1 MNKKRVL
8 ALMMSGMMLFSLAG
22 CGSSSSTDSSAAD
35 STPAAEETTEDAA
48 EESTDKSP
56 VLDTVADDE
65 SGTVSGDYTPED
77 GATIEVFTIKEEI
90 VEVVDNIIKEF
101 EAQYPQVKV
110 NHTYGEDGETVLKTR
125 LASND
130 IPDVMQVMPA
140 GVEYKEY
147 YDAGYVTDVT
157 NEAFEQNIGQNL
169 LDLTEYKD
177 IQFCMPMTVSTYG
190 VYYRK
195 DLFEAAGITSAPTT
209 FDEFKEDLQKLQDS
223 GIKTPIAFPFKGD
236 APQLTER
243 LMGELNPDCP
253 NDFQAI
259 ADGTKDIAD
268 SETLNTFADFLDTIK
283 PYATEDALGMDRD
296 AALQDLVNGDSA
308 IMFNGS
314 WLLSQFL
321 TANPDIDIA
330 YCALPSPLLDSPK
343 VAVNVD
349 TAWSIG
355 TSTKY
360 PEACKAFLDF
370 LSQTDI
376 AQEYYEV
383 DGNIN
388 YVKGV
393 KYDKE
398 QLMDVYNTVMSG
410 AAFSTVGN
418 QWPTWDLRADLA
430 AAAQGYYGDG
440 DREAFFDAAAE
451 YIDFYYHR

>member
-1 MNKKRVL
+1 MNKKRVM
-8 ALMMSGMMLFSLAG
+8 ALVMSGMMLFSMAG
-22 CGSSSSTDSSAAD
+22 CGSSGDNAAAE
-35 STPAAEETTEDAA
+35 SKPAAEATEEAA
-48 EESTDKSP
+48 EESTEKAP
-56 VLDTVADDE
+56 VLDTVAEDE
-65 SGTVSGDYTPED
+65 SGTVSGEYTPED
-77 GATIEVFTIKEEI
+77 GAEIEVFTIKEEI
-90 VEVVDNIIKEF
+90 VEVIDNIIDEF
-101 EAQYPQVKV
+101 TAKYPQVKV
-110 NHTYGEDGETVLKTR
+110 HHTYGEDGETVLKTR

-130 IPDVMQVMPA
+130 IPDVMQTMPA
-140 GVEYKEY
+140 GFEYKQF
-147 YDAGYVTDVT
+147 YDAGYLMDVTD
-157 NEAFEQNIGQNL
+157 EAFQQNIGQNL
-169 LDLTEYKD
+169 LALTEYND
-177 IQFCMPMTVSTYG
+177 IQFCMPMTVSTYA

-223 GIKTPIAFPFKGD
+223 GIKRPIAFPFKGD

-243 LMGELNPDCP
+243 LMGELNPDCAK
-253 NDFQAI
+253 DFQAI

-268 SETLNTFADFLDTIK
+268 SESLNTFADFLDTIK

-296 AALQDLVNGDSA
+296 AALQDIVNGDSA

-321 TANPDIDIA
+321 TANPDLDIA
-330 YCALPSPLLDSPK
+330 YFALPSPILDSPQ

-370 LSQTDI
+370 LSQSDI

-383 DGNIN
+383 DGNIS

-398 QLMDVYNTVMSG
+398 QLMDVYDTVMSG
-410 AAFSTVGN
+410 SAFSTVGN
-418 QWPTWDLRADLA
+418 QWPTWDLRGDLA

-440 DREAFFDAAAE
+440 DREAFLDACAE

>member
-1 MNKKRVL
+1 MNKKRVM
-8 ALMMSGMMLFSLAG
+8 ALVMSGMMLFSMAG
-22 CGSSSSTDSSAAD
+22 CGSSGDNAAAE
-35 STPAAEETTEDAA
+35 SKPAAGATEEAA
-48 EESTDKSP
+48 EESTEKAP
-56 VLDTVADDE
+56 VLDTVAEDE
-65 SGTVSGDYTPED
+65 SGTVSGEYTPED
-77 GATIEVFTIKEEI
+77 GAEIEVFTIKEEI
-90 VEVVDNIIKEF
+90 VEVIDNIIAEYTAK
-101 EAQYPQVKV
+101 YPQVKV
-110 NHTYGEDGETVLKTR
+110 HHTYGEDGETVLKTR

-140 GVEYKEY
+140 GVEYKQF
-147 YDAGYVTDVT
+147 YDAGYLMDVTD
-157 NEAFEQNIGQNL
+157 EAFQQNIGQNL
-169 LDLTEYKD
+169 LALTEYND

-195 DLFEAAGITSAPTT
+195 DLFEAAGITSEPTT

-223 GIKTPIAFPFKGD
+223 GIKRPIAFPFKGD
-236 APQLTER
+236 ANQLTER
-243 LMGELNPDCP
+243 LMGELNPDCAK
-253 NDFQAI
+253 DFQAI

-268 SETLNTFADFLDTIK
+268 SESLNTFADFLDTIK

-296 AALQDLVNGDSA
+296 AALQDIVNGDSA

-321 TANPDIDIA
+321 TANPDLDIA
-330 YCALPSPLLDSPK
+330 YFALPSPILDSPQ

-370 LSQTDI
+370 LSQSDI

-383 DGNIN
+383 DGNIS

-398 QLMDVYNTVMSG
+398 QLMDVYDTVMSG
-410 AAFSTVGN
+410 SAFSTVGN
-418 QWPTWDLRADLA
+418 QWPTWDLRGDLA

-440 DREAFFDAAAE
+440 DREAFLDACAE

>member
-1 MNKKRVL
+1 MNKKRVM
-8 ALMMSGMMLFSLAG
+8 ALVMSGMMLFSMAG
-22 CGSSSSTDSSAAD
+22 CGSSGDNAAAE
-35 STPAAEETTEDAA
+35 SKPAAEATEEAA
-48 EESTDKSP
+48 EESTEKAP
-56 VLDTVADDE
+56 VLDTVAEDE
-65 SGTVSGDYTPED
+65 SGTVSGEYTPED
-77 GATIEVFTIKEEI
+77 GAEIEVFTIKEEI
-90 VEVVDNIIKEF
+90 VEVIDNIIAEYTAK
-101 EAQYPQVKV
+101 YPQVKV
-110 NHTYGEDGETVLKTR
+110 HHTYGEDGETVLKTR

-140 GVEYKEY
+140 GMEYKQF
-147 YDAGYVTDVT
+147 YDAGYLMDVTD
-157 NEAFEQNIGQNL
+157 EAFQQNIGQNL
-169 LDLTEYKD
+169 LALTEYND

-223 GIKTPIAFPFKGD
+223 GIKRPIAFPFKGD
-236 APQLTER
+236 APRLTER

-253 NDFQAI
+253 KDFQAI

-268 SETLNTFADFLDTIK
+268 SESLNTFADFLDTIK

-296 AALQDLVNGDSA
+296 AALQDIVNGDSA

-321 TANPDIDIA
+321 TANPDLDIA
-330 YCALPSPLLDSPK
+330 YFALPSPILDSPQ

-370 LSQTDI
+370 LSQSDI

-398 QLMDVYNTVMSG
+398 QLMDVYDTVMSG
-410 AAFSTVGN
+410 SAFSTVGN
-418 QWPTWDLRADLA
+418 QWPTWDLRGDIA

-440 DREAFFDAAAE
+440 DREAFLDACAE

>member
-1 MNKKRVL
+1 MNKKRVM
-8 ALMMSGMMLFSLAG
+8 ALVMSGMMLFSMAG
-22 CGSSSSTDSSAAD
+22 CGSSGDNAAAE
-35 STPAAEETTEDAA
+35 SKPAAEATEEAA
-48 EESTDKSP
+48 EESTEKAP
-56 VLDTVADDE
+56 VLDTVAEDE
-65 SGTVSGDYTPED
+65 SGTVSGEYTPED
-77 GATIEVFTIKEEI
+77 GAEIEVFTIKEEI
-90 VEVVDNIIKEF
+90 VEVIDNIIAEYTAK
-101 EAQYPQVKV
+101 YPQVKV
-110 NHTYGEDGETVLKTR
+110 HHTYGEDGETVLKTR

-130 IPDVMQVMPA
+130 IPDVMQTMPA
-140 GVEYKEY
+140 GIEYKQF
-147 YDAGYVTDVT
+147 YDAGYLMDVTD
-157 NEAFEQNIGQNL
+157 EAFQQNIGQNL
-169 LDLTEYKD
+169 LALTEYND
-177 IQFCMPMTVSTYG
+177 IQFCMPMTVSTYA

-223 GIKTPIAFPFKGD
+223 GIKRPIAFPFKGD
-236 APQLTER
+236 ALQLTER

-253 NDFQAI
+253 KDFQAI

-268 SETLNTFADFLDTIK
+268 SESLNTFADFLDTIK

-296 AALQDLVNGDSA
+296 AALQDIVNGDSA

-321 TANPDIDIA
+321 TANPDLDIA
-330 YCALPSPLLDSPK
+330 YFALPSPILDSPQ

-355 TSTKY
+355 TTTKY

-370 LSQTDI
+370 LSQSDI

-398 QLMDVYNTVMSG
+398 QLMDVYDTVMSG
-410 AAFSTVGN
+410 SAFSTVGN
-418 QWPTWDLRADLA
+418 QWPTWDLRGDLA

-440 DREAFFDAAAE
+440 DREAFLDACAE

>member
-1 MNKKRVL
+1 MNKKRVM
-8 ALMMSGMMLFSLAG
+8 ALVMSGMMLFSMAG
-22 CGSSSSTDSSAAD
+22 CGSSGDNAAAE
-35 STPAAEETTEDAA
+35 SKPAAEATEEAA
-48 EESTDKSP
+48 EESTEKAP
-56 VLDTVADDE
+56 VLDTVAEDE
-65 SGTVSGDYTPED
+65 SGTVSGEYTPED
-77 GATIEVFTIKEEI
+77 GAVIEVFTIKEEI
-90 VEVVDNIIKEF
+90 VEVIDNIIDEF
-101 EAQYPQVKV
+101 TAKYPQVKV

-140 GVEYKEY
+140 GVEYKQF
-147 YDAGYVTDVT
+147 YDAGYLMDVTD
-157 NEAFEQNIGQNL
+157 EAFQQNIGQNL
-169 LDLTEYKD
+169 LALTEYND
-177 IQFCMPMTVSTYG
+177 IQFCMPMTVSTYA

-195 DLFEAAGITSAPTT
+195 DLFEAAGITSEPTT

-223 GIKTPIAFPFKGD
+223 GIKRPIAFPFKGD
-236 APQLTER
+236 ANQLTER
-243 LMGELNPDCP
+243 LMGELNPDCAK
-253 NDFQAI
+253 DFQAI

-268 SETLNTFADFLDTIK
+268 SESLNTFADFLDTIK

-296 AALQDLVNGDSA
+296 AALQDIVNGDSA

-321 TANPDIDIA
+321 TANPDLDIA
-330 YCALPSPLLDSPK
+330 YFALPSPILDSPQ

-370 LSQTDI
+370 LSQSDI

-383 DGNIN
+383 DGNIS

-398 QLMDVYNTVMSG
+398 QLMDVYDTVMSG
-410 AAFSTVGN
+410 SAFSTVGN
-418 QWPTWDLRADLA
+418 QWPTWDLRGDLA

-440 DREAFFDAAAE
+440 DREAFLDACAE

>member
-1 MNKKRVL
+1 MNKKRVM
-8 ALMMSGMMLFSLAG
+8 ALVMSGMMLFSMAG
-22 CGSSSSTDSSAAD
+22 CGSSGDNAAAE
-35 STPAAEETTEDAA
+35 SKPAAEATEEAA
-48 EESTDKSP
+48 EESTEKAP

-65 SGTVSGDYTPED
+65 NGTVSGEYTPED
-77 GATIEVFTIKEEI
+77 GAEIEVFTIKEEI
-90 VEVVDNIIKEF
+90 VEVIDNIIAEYTAK
-101 EAQYPQVKV
+101 YPQVKV
-110 NHTYGEDGETVLKTR
+110 HHTYGEDGETVLKTR

-140 GVEYKEY
+140 GMEYKQF
-147 YDAGYVTDVT
+147 YDAGYLMDVTD
-157 NEAFEQNIGQNL
+157 EAFQQNIGQNL
-169 LDLTEYKD
+169 LALTEYND

-223 GIKTPIAFPFKGD
+223 GIKRPIAFPFKGD
-236 APQLTER
+236 ANQLTER

-253 NDFQAI
+253 KDFQAI

-268 SETLNTFADFLDTIK
+268 SESLNTFADFLDTIK

-296 AALQDLVNGDSA
+296 AALQDIVNGDSA

-321 TANPDIDIA
+321 TANPDLDIA
-330 YCALPSPLLDSPK
+330 YFALPSPILDSPQ

-370 LSQTDI
+370 LSQSDI

-398 QLMDVYNTVMSG
+398 QLMDVYDTVMSG
-410 AAFSTVGN
+410 SAFSTVGN
-418 QWPTWDLRADLA
+418 QWPTWDLRGDIA

-440 DREAFFDAAAE
+440 DREAFLDACAE

>member
-1 MNKKRVL
+1 MNKKRVM
-8 ALMMSGMMLFSLAG
+8 ALVMSGMMLFSMAG
-22 CGSSSSTDSSAAD
+22 CGSSGDNAAAE
-35 STPAAEETTEDAA
+35 SKPAAGATEEAA
-48 EESTDKSP
+48 EESTEKAP
-56 VLDTVADDE
+56 VLDTVAEDE
-65 SGTVSGDYTPED
+65 SGTVSGEYTPED
-77 GATIEVFTIKEEI
+77 GAEIEVFTIKEEI
-90 VEVVDNIIKEF
+90 VEVIDNIIAEYTAK
-101 EAQYPQVKV
+101 YPQVKV
-110 NHTYGEDGETVLKTR
+110 HHTYGEDGETVLKTR

-140 GVEYKEY
+140 GVEYKQF
-147 YDAGYVTDVT
+147 YDAGYLMDVTD
-157 NEAFEQNIGQNL
+157 EAFQQNIGQNL
-169 LDLTEYKD
+169 LALTEYND
-177 IQFCMPMTVSTYG
+177 IQFCMPMTVSTYA

-195 DLFEAAGITSAPTT
+195 DLFEAAGITSEPTT

-223 GIKTPIAFPFKGD
+223 GIKRPIAFPFKGD
-236 APQLTER
+236 ANQLTER
-243 LMGELNPDCP
+243 LMGELNPDCAK
-253 NDFQAI
+253 DFQAI

-268 SETLNTFADFLDTIK
+268 SESLNTFADFLDTIK

-296 AALQDLVNGDSA
+296 AALQDIVNGDSA

-321 TANPDIDIA
+321 TANPDLDIA
-330 YCALPSPLLDSPK
+330 YFALPSPILDSPQ

-370 LSQTDI
+370 LSQSDI

-383 DGNIN
+383 DGNIS

-398 QLMDVYNTVMSG
+398 QLMDVYDTVMSG
-410 AAFSTVGN
+410 SAFSTVGN
-418 QWPTWDLRADLA
+418 QWPTWDLRGDLA

-440 DREAFFDAAAE
+440 DREAFLDACAE

>member
-1 MNKKRVL
+1 MNKKRVM
-8 ALMMSGMMLFSLAG
+8 ALVMSGMMLFSMAG
-22 CGSSSSTDSSAAD
+22 CGSSGDNAAAE
-35 STPAAEETTEDAA
+35 SKPAAEATEEAA
-48 EESTDKSP
+48 EESTEKAP
-56 VLDTVADDE
+56 VLDTAAEDE
-65 SGTVSGDYTPED
+65 SGTVSGEYTPED
-77 GATIEVFTIKEEI
+77 GAEIEVFTIKEEI
-90 VEVVDNIIKEF
+90 VEVIDNIIAEYTAK
-101 EAQYPQVKV
+101 YPQVKV
-110 NHTYGEDGETVLKTR
+110 HHTYGEDGETVLKTR

-130 IPDVMQVMPA
+130 IPDVMQTMPA
-140 GVEYKEY
+140 GIEYKQF
-147 YDAGYVTDVT
+147 YDAGYLMDVTD
-157 NEAFEQNIGQNL
+157 EAFQQNIGQNL
-169 LDLTEYKD
+169 LALTEYND
-177 IQFCMPMTVSTYG
+177 IQFCMPMTVSTYA

-223 GIKTPIAFPFKGD
+223 GIKRPIAFPFKGD
-236 APQLTER
+236 ASQLTER

-253 NDFQAI
+253 KDFQAI

-268 SETLNTFADFLDTIK
+268 SESLNTFADFLDTIK

-296 AALQDLVNGDSA
+296 AALQDIVNGDSA

-321 TANPDIDIA
+321 TANPDLDIA
-330 YCALPSPLLDSPK
+330 YFALPSPILDSPQ

-370 LSQTDI
+370 LSQSDI

-383 DGNIN
+383 DGNIS

-398 QLMDVYNTVMSG
+398 QLMDVYDTVMSG
-410 AAFSTVGN
+410 SAFSTVGN
-418 QWPTWDLRADLA
+418 QWPTWDLRGDLA

-440 DREAFFDAAAE
+440 DREAFLDACAE

>member
-1 MNKKRVL
+1 MNKKRVM
-8 ALMMSGMMLFSLAG
+8 ALVMSGMMLFSMAG
-22 CGSSSSTDSSAAD
+22 CGSSGDNAAAE
-35 STPAAEETTEDAA
+35 SKPAAEATEEAA
-48 EESTDKSP
+48 EESTEKAP
-56 VLDTVADDE
+56 VLDTVAEDE
-65 SGTVSGDYTPED
+65 SGTVSGEYTPED
-77 GATIEVFTIKEEI
+77 GAEIEVFTIKEEI
-90 VEVVDNIIKEF
+90 VEVIDNIIDEYTAK
-101 EAQYPQVKV
+101 YPQVKV
-110 NHTYGEDGETVLKTR
+110 HHTYGEDGETVLKTR

-140 GVEYKEY
+140 GMEYKQF
-147 YDAGYVTDVT
+147 YDAGYLMDVTD
-157 NEAFEQNIGQNL
+157 EAFQQNIGQNL
-169 LDLTEYKD
+169 LALTEYND

-223 GIKTPIAFPFKGD
+223 GIKRPIAFPFKGD
-236 APQLTER
+236 ANQLTER
-243 LMGELNPDCP
+243 LMGELNPDCAK
-253 NDFQAI
+253 DFQAI

-268 SETLNTFADFLDTIK
+268 SESLNTFADFLDTIK

-296 AALQDLVNGDSA
+296 AALQDIVNGDSA

-321 TANPDIDIA
+321 TANPDLDIA
-330 YCALPSPLLDSPK
+330 YFALPSPILDSPQ

-370 LSQTDI
+370 LSQSDI

-383 DGNIN
+383 DGNIS

-398 QLMDVYNTVMSG
+398 QLMDVYDTVMSG
-410 AAFSTVGN
+410 SAFSTVGN
-418 QWPTWDLRADLA
+418 QWPTWDLRGDIA

-440 DREAFFDAAAE
+440 DREAFLDACAE

>member
-1 MNKKRVL
+1 MNKKRVM
-8 ALMMSGMMLFSLAG
+8 ALVMSGMMLFSMAG
-22 CGSSSSTDSSAAD
+22 CGSSGDNAAAE
-35 STPAAEETTEDAA
+35 SKPAAEATEEAA
-48 EESTDKSP
+48 EESTEKAP
-56 VLDTVADDE
+56 VLDTVAEDE
-65 SGTVSGDYTPED
+65 SGTVSGEYTPED
-77 GATIEVFTIKEEI
+77 GAEIEVFTIKEEI
-90 VEVVDNIIKEF
+90 VEVIDNIIDEYTAK
-101 EAQYPQVKV
+101 YPQVKV
-110 NHTYGEDGETVLKTR
+110 HHTYGEDGETVLKTR

-140 GVEYKEY
+140 GMEYKQF
-147 YDAGYVTDVT
+147 YDAGYLMDVTD
-157 NEAFEQNIGQNL
+157 EAFQQNIGQNL
-169 LDLTEYKD
+169 LALTEYND

-223 GIKTPIAFPFKGD
+223 GIKRPIAFPFKGD
-236 APQLTER
+236 ANQLTER

-253 NDFQAI
+253 KDFQAI

-268 SETLNTFADFLDTIK
+268 SESLNTFADFLDTIK

-296 AALQDLVNGDSA
+296 AALQDIVNGDSA

-321 TANPDIDIA
+321 TANPDLDIA
-330 YCALPSPLLDSPK
+330 YFALPSPILDSPQ

-370 LSQTDI
+370 LSQSDI

-398 QLMDVYNTVMSG
+398 QLMDVYDTVMSG
-410 AAFSTVGN
+410 SAFSTVGN
-418 QWPTWDLRADLA
+418 QWPTWDLRGDLA

-440 DREAFFDAAAE
+440 DREAFLDACAE

>member
-1 MNKKRVL
+1 MNKKRVM
-8 ALMMSGMMLFSLAG
+8 ALVMSGMMLFSMAG
-22 CGSSSSTDSSAAD
+22 CGSSGDNAAAE
-35 STPAAEETTEDAA
+35 SKPAAEATEEAA
-48 EESTDKSP
+48 EESTEKAP
-56 VLDTVADDE
+56 VLDTVAEDE
-65 SGTVSGDYTPED
+65 SGTVSGEYTPED
-77 GATIEVFTIKEEI
+77 GAEIEVFTIKEEI
-90 VEVVDNIIKEF
+90 VEVIDNIIAEYTAK
-101 EAQYPQVKV
+101 YPQVKV
-110 NHTYGEDGETVLKTR
+110 HHTYGEDGETVLKTR

-140 GVEYKEY
+140 GMEYKQF
-147 YDAGYVTDVT
+147 YDAGYLMDVTD
-157 NEAFEQNIGQNL
+157 EAFQQNIGQNL
-169 LDLTEYKD
+169 LALTEYND

-223 GIKTPIAFPFKGD
+223 GIKRPIAFPFKGD
-236 APQLTER
+236 AQQLTER

-253 NDFQAI
+253 KDFQAI

-268 SETLNTFADFLDTIK
+268 SESLNTFADFLDTIK

-296 AALQDLVNGDSA
+296 AALQDIVNGDSA

-321 TANPDIDIA
+321 TANPDLDIA
-330 YCALPSPLLDSPK
+330 YFALPSPILDSPQ

-370 LSQTDI
+370 LSQSDI

-398 QLMDVYNTVMSG
+398 QLMDVYDTVMSG
-410 AAFSTVGN
+410 SAFSTVGN
-418 QWPTWDLRADLA
+418 QWPTWDLRGDIA

-440 DREAFFDAAAE
+440 DREAFLDACAE

>member
-1 MNKKRVL
+1 MNKKRVM
-8 ALMMSGMMLFSLAG
+8 ALVMSGMMLFSMAG
-22 CGSSSSTDSSAAD
+22 CGSSGDNAAAE
-35 STPAAEETTEDAA
+35 SKPAAEATEEAA
-48 EESTDKSP
+48 EESTEKAP
-56 VLDTVADDE
+56 VLDTVAEDE
-65 SGTVSGDYTPED
+65 SGTVSGEYTPED
-77 GATIEVFTIKEEI
+77 GAEIEVFTIKEEI
-90 VEVVDNIIKEF
+90 VEVIDNIIDEYTAK
-101 EAQYPQVKV
+101 YPQVKV
-110 NHTYGEDGETVLKTR
+110 HHTYGEDGETVLKTR

-140 GVEYKEY
+140 GMEYKQF
-147 YDAGYVTDVT
+147 YDAGYLMDVTD
-157 NEAFEQNIGQNL
+157 EAFQQNIGQNL
-169 LDLTEYKD
+169 LALTEYND

-223 GIKTPIAFPFKGD
+223 GIKRPIAFPFKGD
-236 APQLTER
+236 ANQLTER

-253 NDFQAI
+253 KDFQAI

-268 SETLNTFADFLDTIK
+268 SESLNTFADFLDTIK

-296 AALQDLVNGDSA
+296 AALQDIVNGDSA

-321 TANPDIDIA
+321 TANPDLDIA
-330 YCALPSPLLDSPK
+330 YFALPSPILDSPQ

-370 LSQTDI
+370 LSQSDI

-383 DGNIN
+383 DGNIS

-398 QLMDVYNTVMSG
+398 QLMDVYDTVMSG
-410 AAFSTVGN
+410 SAFSTVGN
-418 QWPTWDLRADLA
+418 QWPTWDLRGDIA

-440 DREAFFDAAAE
+440 DREAFLDACAE